1 MWQRMDAFP
10 SMAKIQLQQG
20 KSVAMAE
27 LQIGDS
33 VQTGLKFQYKYI
45 YKVT

>member
-1 MWQRMDAFP
+1 
-10 SMAKIQLQQG
+10 
-20 KSVAMAE
+20 MAE

-45 YKVT
+45 YKVTQETWESLESEISEPSISNYKY